1 MLVVVAADGAVAVAS
16 AEEIPAV
23 VAALAVS
30 VAAISAAAAAAVVG
44 NCVAMF
50 QKDFMLNEARKFAE
64 LLAKLM
70 GLKVESNYAE
80 FDRQLSDILQKEYD
94 ANLEN
99 LLALSES
106 EFIKRIQSETYS
118 VEKLMRLASYCICL
132 PNLLIKM
139 RKHNFCLKKC

>member
-1 MLVVVAADGAVAVAS
+1 
-16 AEEIPAV
+16 
-23 VAALAVS
+23 
-30 VAAISAAAAAAVVG
+30 
-44 NCVAMF
+44 MF